1 MTAAGLP
8 GEAAGGEGVYLEDGG
23 AHRSILAEAEP
34 NAIRYAGILFGVT
47 DGGSPVAQ
55 FLLQQAKRN
64 FCENATCLI
73 LREFSRDLPR

>member
-1 MTAAGLP
+1 
-8 GEAAGGEGVYLEDGG
+8 
-23 AHRSILAEAEP
+23 LAEAEP